1 MEARPPAEIA
11 SDWRLRPL
19 AERLALW
26 KSVQRIWRKRATDAT
41 DVIAQM
47 RAEWDRE
54 SPASKRHEAVSIPG
68 THAMIGLRFP

>member
-1 MEARPPAEIA
+1 MEARPPVETA
-11 SDWRLRPL
+11 SVRRPRTPE
-19 AERLALW
+19 ERRTLW

-54 SPASKRHEAVSIPG
+54 SPASKRH
-68 THAMIGLRFP
+68 

>member
-1 MEARPPAEIA
+1 MEARPPAETA
-11 SDWRLRPL
+11 SVRRLRPP
-19 AERLALW
+19 AERRALW

-54 SPASKRHEAVSIPG
+54 SPASKRHEAVYTLDTNAIVGFRLP
-68 THAMIGLRFP
+68 